1 MAKRSFQQVN
11 WTPGATADATNLANG
26 SFMALQGGSATQL
39 LNVIEIYEAGM
50 AGASS
55 PTFME
60 WSRASTNGANNS
72 ALAAPA
78 SDGPLSPATAALA
91 APPVSFTAVAG
102 GTGPQRSNA
111 TTDAR
116 LQLGLNAFG
125 GIVRW
130 VAAPGEEWGIL
141 GTATP
146 LGESLLSAFTGGTV
160 GAINS
165 HVIYEP
171 FVWLLAALPALH
183 FLLEAFNGIC

>member
-11 WTPGATADATNLANG
+11 WTPGATADTTNLANG
-26 SFMALQGGSATQL
+26 SFMHLGGGSATQL
-39 LNVIEIYEAGM
+39 INVIELYEAGM

-60 WSRASTNGANNS
+60 WARETTIPANQS

-91 APPVSFTAVAG
+91 APPISATAVAG
-102 GTGPQRSNA
+102 GTGPQRSA
-111 TTDAR
+111 STSDAR

-141 GTATP
+141 GNTAD
-146 LGESLLSAFTGGTV
+146 LGGAVLSAYTGGTV

-165 HVIYEP
+165 HIIYEP
-171 FVWLLAALPALH
+171 Y
-183 FLLEAFNGIC
+183 